1 MSNNIITNHSTK
13 KQINR
18 SFKIYNVEQ
27 LYKLKGETR
36 NKILERIYTADE
48 LAIAEGYQVVN
59 HVGFK
64 TYKMEDGLES
74 FNVAKKLKAFLEQQ
88 EVSGELLNRQ
98 LKLKE
103 SLKKRPE
110 LPPHLKALAEKARL
124 QGWTLGG
131 MVKD

>member
-18 SFKIYNVEQ
+18 SFKIYNLEQ

-48 LAIAEGYQVVN
+48 LAIAEGYQVIKHDDFN
-59 HVGFK
+59 
-64 TYKMEDGLES
+64 TYEMEDGLEL
-74 FNVAKKLKAFLEQQ
+74 FNVAKKIKAFLEQQ
-88 EVSGELLNRQ
+88 EVSGELLKRQ

-110 LPPHLKALAEKARL
+110 LPPHLKAFAEKARL
-124 QGWTLGG
+124 QRLYIWWNG
-131 MVKD
+131 

>member
-64 TYKMEDGLES
+64 TYEMEDGLES
-74 FNVAKKLKAFLEQQ
+74 FNVTKKLKAFLEQQ

-98 LKLKE
+98 LMLKE

-124 QGWTLGG
+124 QGCTLGG